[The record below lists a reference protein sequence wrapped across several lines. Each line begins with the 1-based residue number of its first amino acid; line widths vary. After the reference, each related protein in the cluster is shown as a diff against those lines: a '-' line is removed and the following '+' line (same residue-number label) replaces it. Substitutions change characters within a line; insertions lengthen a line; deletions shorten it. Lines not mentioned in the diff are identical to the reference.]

1 MIHLENHD
9 EIETLRTEAR
19 EAMVD
24 NFQTRLRVF
33 AARADAWIRPILG
46 VSIILL
52 AISLMRVSSNLNELY
67 MAYIRSEGMNVQLF
81 SQLADNASSTRQRIE
96 RLEAG
101 MFQLSAVQDAM
112 QAPADAAVIEV
123 SMFTSRPEET
133 DDTPCIAAS
142 GKDICKLKAIG
153 ENICASNDVPF
164 GTMLRLFGLGTCTVW
179 DRMNERY
186 TGTGRV
192 DWYAGDGMEALEFA
206 RQHGVRRY
214 RVVPINLSQQQ
225 ANQTPATTSTNP

>member
-1 MIHLENHD
+1 MIHPENHD
-9 EIETLRTEAR
+9 EIEAAREEAR
-19 EAMVD
+19 AAMTD
-24 NFQTRLRVF
+24 NFLNRLRYYSSHL
-33 AARADAWIRPILG
+33 DKWIRPMLG
-46 VSIILL
+46 VSVILL

-67 MAYIRSEGMNVQLF
+67 MAYMRSEGMNVQILD
-81 SQLADNASSTRQRIE
+81 QLAENVSSTHQRIA
-96 RLEAG
+96 RLEVAA
-101 MFQLSAVQDAM
+101 MQLAAVQDAM
-112 QAPADAAVIEV
+112 QAPADAPVVEV

-164 GTMLRLFGLGTCTVW
+164 GTMLRFFGLGTCTVW

-192 DWYAGDGMEALEFA
+192 DWYAGDGAEALELA
-206 RQHGVRRY
+206 RQHGVRKY
-214 RVVPINLSQQQ
+214 RVVPINLNQQQ
-225 ANQTPATTSTNP
+225 ANQAPAATSTKR